1 VPYEK
6 TITLVRNISER
17 TSDVIVQEKVKEL
30 LGCLLSESC
39 CKGWSINMHKGIE
52 VSRDPETKQYIFK
65 KKVIFRLNE
74 NKPLDVIESNFK
86 SIVDRLGLLGSSTV
100 KYNKYPWFV
109 EGYEANI
116 VLDKSVSLDAV
127 KMQNAKKI
135 ADICVEKDNKYFEHL
150 FDRDHQIDIVLS
162 SIVAG
167 KESKWRN
174 RFNCILHGEPGCGK
188 SDILSSVGQM
198 LGEEGEAYIK
208 LDATSMTQA
217 GAQKLLT
224 ENEFTP
230 PVLIIEEIEKA
241 DDKCLKWLLGLL
253 DHRAEIRKN
262 TARTNTV
269 KSVKMLCLA
278 TANNMALFDK
288 VMDGALSSRFSNR
301 IYCPR
306 PSRDILKKILEREV
320 EQVNGNKNWIE
331 PALKYCVDEKK
342 WNDPRKI
349 IPVCL
354 CGKDRLIDGTYQA
367 SLEAVSQENHKKA
380 S

>member
-1 VPYEK
+1 
-6 TITLVRNISER
+6 
-17 TSDVIVQEKVKEL
+17 
-30 LGCLLSESC
+30 
-39 CKGWSINMHKGIE
+39 MHKDID
-52 VSRDPETKQYIFK
+52 VSKDPETKQYTFK
-65 KKVIFRLNE
+65 KKVVFSLDE
-74 NKPLDVIESNFK
+74 NKPLSVIENNFK
-86 SIVDRLGLLGSSTV
+86 IIMNRLGILGSSVV
-100 KYNKYPWFV
+100 KYNKYPWFI
-109 EGYEANI
+109 EGYETNLELEKPSI
-116 VLDKSVSLDAV
+116 ITNEVRS
-127 KMQNAKKI
+127 QNAKRI